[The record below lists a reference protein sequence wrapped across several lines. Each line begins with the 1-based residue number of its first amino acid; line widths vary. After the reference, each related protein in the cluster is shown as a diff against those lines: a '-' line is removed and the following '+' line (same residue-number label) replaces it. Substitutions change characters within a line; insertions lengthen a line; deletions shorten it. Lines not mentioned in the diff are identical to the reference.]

1 MVVGVEEGYRTLMH
15 NRRLTVCQK
24 LTQRLLLE
32 EKEAGVNQ
40 LEVLG
45 EVVELFVVR
54 RHCLYQLGFLLADLR
69 STG

>member
-1 MVVGVEEGYRTLMH
+1 MNGEQWVRSD
-15 NRRLTVCQK
+15 NS

-45 EVVELFVVR
+45 KVVELVQVLAWSTKVCR
-54 RHCLYQLGFLLADLR
+54 RSPRRDIR
-69 STG
+69 STE

>member
-1 MVVGVEEGYRTLMH
+1 MVCR
-15 NRRLTVCQK
+15 K

-32 EKEAGVNQ
+32 EKEAGINQ

-54 RHCLYQLGFLLADLR
+54 RHCLYQLRFLLANLR